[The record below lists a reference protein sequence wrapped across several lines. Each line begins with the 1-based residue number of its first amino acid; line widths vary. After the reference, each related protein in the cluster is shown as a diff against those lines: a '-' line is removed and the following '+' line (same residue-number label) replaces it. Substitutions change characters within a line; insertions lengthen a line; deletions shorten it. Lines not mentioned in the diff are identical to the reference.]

1 MGVRSRNLDQTH
13 SECDWNLEEIL
24 LQVQMLSPSSMEDQK
39 KTSSQKIEGILS
51 PNLIEDQKK
60 KKERKKKSLHR
71 NIRPELGIYSFWQP
85 LFHPIIQTLTLNG
98 ESAEIS
104 LGKTLKSQW
113 RGNAK
118 SRWGDPFPQQFKYW
132 G

>member
-39 KTSSQKIEGILS
+39 KNVFKKIEGILS

-60 KKERKKKSLHR
+60 KRKKEKKSTPQYSAGIGDLFVLTAAFSSNHPNAYSQWR
-71 NIRPELGIYSFWQP
+71 ECWNIVRE
-85 LFHPIIQTLTLNG
+85 N
-98 ESAEIS
+98 AEIS
-104 LGKTLKSQW
+104 MEGE
-113 RGNAK
+113 R
-118 SRWGDPFPQQFKYW
+118 
-132 G
+132 